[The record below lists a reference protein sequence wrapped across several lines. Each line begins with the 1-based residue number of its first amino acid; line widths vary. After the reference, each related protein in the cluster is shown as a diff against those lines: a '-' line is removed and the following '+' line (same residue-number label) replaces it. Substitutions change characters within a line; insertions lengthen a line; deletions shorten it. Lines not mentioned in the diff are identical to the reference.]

1 MAGLQALLEK
11 RLLCGGT
18 GQFLSSLP
26 GKAVPRGV
34 LAGTA
39 ATPGHPAPVRASGT
53 DAVDEDLDIRLPG
66 ISLGEGDAGTGSS
79 PRPLSLQ

>member
-1 MAGLQALLEK
+1 MAGPQALLEK

-39 ATPGHPAPVRASGT
+39 ATPGHPAPARAKGM
-53 DAVDEDLDIRLPG
+53 
-66 ISLGEGDAGTGSS
+66 GESD
-79 PRPLSLQ
+79 R

>member
-39 ATPGHPAPVRASGT
+39 ATPGHPAPARAKGM
-53 DAVDEDLDIRLPG
+53 
-66 ISLGEGDAGTGSS
+66 GESD
-79 PRPLSLQ
+79 R